1 MKKILLILMVV
12 LISFTAV
19 SCKKEE
25 VKQPEVNNEVEEEIK
40 EEVIKEKYN
49 DNNDRPIAI
58 MIDNDGKYSWPHS
71 GLEDAY
77 LIYEMYVEGG
87 ATRLMALF
95 KGTDTKKI
103 GPIRSARHYYF
114 DFAFEHNAMYTAFGW
129 SPRAGAELPNIGL
142 NYINGIKGS
151 DYGYFWRE
159 EKYKGDYHS
168 VYTSIEKLKKGA
180 SDKGYTMTT
189 DSKFMEYNEEFIPIS
204 DGYNATKIRI
214 PYSGAYSV
222 TYNYD
227 SEKKVYKRTLNST
240 TLHQSPDGVL
250 YAPQNI
256 IIQKA
261 RNYLLGDGSERQHIE
276 TVGSGDGIYIT
287 GGQAMEIKWRKN
299 SRKEKTVYTDL
310 DGNEIK
316 LNPAQTFINIVPPS
330 LNLTIE

>member
-1 MKKILLILMVV
+1 MKKILSLILVVIMCFMV
-12 LISFTAV
+12 V
-19 SCKKEE
+19 SCKKQEE
-25 VKQPEVNNEVEEEIK
+25 KQPQVNEVEEIK
-40 EEVIKEKYN
+40 EEVVKEKYN
-49 DNNDRPIAI
+49 DNNDRPIAV
-58 MIDNDGKYSWPHS
+58 MIDNDGRSSWPHS

-103 GPIRSARHYYF
+103 GPVRSARHYYF
-114 DFAFEHNAMYTAFGW
+114 DYAFEHNAMYTAFGW

-142 NYINGIKGS
+142 DYINGIKGK

-159 EKYKGDYHS
+159 EKYRGDYHS

-189 DSKFMEYNEEFIPIS
+189 DEKFMEYNDEFTYIS

-227 SEKKVYKRTLNST
+227 NENKNYTRTLNT
-240 TLHQSPDGVL
+240 TVLHQSPNGIA

-261 RNYLLGDGSERQHIE
+261 RNYSLGDGSDRQNIE

-287 GGQAMEIKWRKN
+287 GGQAIDIKWRKN
-299 SRKEKTVYTDL
+299 SRKEKTIYTDL
-310 DGNEIK
+310 NGNELK

-330 LNLTIE
+330 LNITIE